1 MATIVTQTADKA
13 YHIQDAFRAAGR
25 DDYPLG
31 VYQAIYDYINATH
44 GDAEA
49 YHLDVNAW
57 CRDLREVALDDPEQT
72 ADESGLHTLDDLA
85 DYLRS
90 ATPVLY
96 VDEDAEVIY
105 HLAYYS

>member
-1 MATIVTQTADKA
+1 MATIVTQTADGERR
-13 YHIQDAFRAAGR
+13 IQDAFRVANR
-25 DDYPLG
+25 DNYPLG
-31 VYQAIYDYINATH
+31 VYQAIYDYINETH
-44 GDAEA
+44 GGDEP

-57 CRDLREVALDDPEQT
+57 CRDLSETTLDDLDDRD
-72 ADESGLHTLDDLA
+72 ALSDLDDLA

-96 VDEDAEVIY
+96 VDHDAEVIY

>member
-1 MATIVTQTADKA
+1 MAIIVTQTADNA
-13 YHIQDAFRAAGR
+13 YHIQDAFRRLDR

-31 VYQAIYDYINATH
+31 VYQGIYDYLDDR
-44 GDAEA
+44 DA
-49 YHLDVNAW
+49 LSDLDGFDVNAW
-57 CRDLREVALDDPEQT
+57 CRDLRETTLDDIDDRD
-72 ADESGLHTLDDLA
+72 ALSDLDDLA

-90 ATPVLY
+90 ATTVLY